1 MGGLSA
7 FFWEDAMASKQI
19 IGRGPRGLPFCEG
32 VLAGDTFYLSGSIGY
47 DHERGGVVPGGIVPE
62 THQAIQNLRGVLQK
76 VGMDLVHVVKVTVY
90 LRSMDDYGA
99 FNEVYASYFPE
110 NPPARETVAV
120 SGLALGAS
128 IELSFIAVRS

>member
-1 MGGLSA
+1 MPT
-7 FFWEDAMASKQI
+7 KQI

-32 VLAGDTFYLSGSIGY
+32 VLVGDTFYLSGSIGY
-47 DHERGGVVPGGIVPE
+47 DQEKGAVVPGGIVPE
-62 THQAIQNLRGVLQK
+62 TKQAMENLRGVLKK
-76 VGMDLVHVVKVTVY
+76 VGMDLKDVVKVTVY

-120 SGLALGAS
+120 SGLALGAN